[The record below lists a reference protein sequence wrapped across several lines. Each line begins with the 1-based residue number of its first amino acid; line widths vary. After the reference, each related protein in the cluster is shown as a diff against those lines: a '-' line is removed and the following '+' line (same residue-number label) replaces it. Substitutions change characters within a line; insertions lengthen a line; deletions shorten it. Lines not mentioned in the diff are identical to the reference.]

1 MFNFEKNKSLRQDI
15 LQLTIPVIAEQTFI
29 ILMGVI
35 NTMMAGHISKEA
47 AAAIGMID
55 SLNNIFIAA
64 FSSLAVGG
72 TVIVA
77 HYTGKS
83 DSIGAGDASKQ
94 SIYGGIV
101 LASCIAIL
109 AGIFRYPLIHL
120 LYQGAEP
127 AVLTLAFTYLEYT
140 LPTYPLIA
148 VTTIACGVLRGSG
161 NTKAPAQVM
170 IFMNLINV
178 IASYLFIFGL
188 HIPFTPIHFSGGGVR
203 GAAIGIGIA
212 RFLGG
217 AILIYILV
225 RGSANLK
232 IERIFRFKPEWDK
245 LKAILTIGVP
255 ASIES
260 LLFSLGKLITQ
271 TFIVH
276 LGTVAI
282 VANSVA
288 NSLHSLMMIPGSAL
302 GIAATTLVGQ
312 HMGRKDPKGAS
323 VSLSY
328 MNNLAMVSLF
338 LFNMAFIPLYPL
350 LASLY
355 TSSHDVTAL
364 AATLLTATAT
374 ATFIW
379 PFAFVLPAGLKGA
392 GDIRYTLTVS
402 TLSMWLFRISL
413 GYILCIHLKMGALGV
428 WCGMYTDWV
437 IRGIAFYMRL
447 KNGKWQKHT
456 VLKND
461 GSIKA

>member
-1 MFNFEKNKSLRQDI
+1 MFNVQKNKTLRQDI
-15 LQLTIPVIAEQTFI
+15 LRLTIPVIAEQTFI

-83 DSIGAGDASKQ
+83 DRIGAGDASKQ
-94 SIYGGIV
+94 AIYGGIA

-188 HIPFTPIHFSGGGVR
+188 HIPFTPIRLPGGGVR
-203 GAAIGIGIA
+203 GAAVGIGLA

-217 AILIYILV
+217 IILIFILI
-225 RGSANLK
+225 RGTANLK
-232 IERIFRFKPEWDK
+232 IEHIFRFKPDWEK
-245 LKAILTIGVP
+245 LRSILAIGVP

-271 TFIVH
+271 TFIVA

-288 NSLHSLMMIPGSAL
+288 NSIHGLMMIPGSAL

-312 HMGRKDPKGAS
+312 HMGRQDPKGAT
-323 VSLSY
+323 VALSY
-328 MNNLAMVSLF
+328 MNRLAMLALF
-338 LFNMAFIPLYPL
+338 LFNLAFIPIYPA

-355 TSSHDVTAL
+355 TPSREVSVL
-364 AATLLTATAT
+364 AANLLTATAIVSF
-374 ATFIW
+374 AW
-379 PFAFVLPAGLKGA
+379 PFAFLLPAGLKGA
-392 GDIRYTLTVS
+392 GDVRYTLTVS

-413 GYILCIHLKMGALGV
+413 GYILCIQLRMGALGV
-428 WCGMYTDWV
+428 WCGMYTDWF
-437 IRGIAFYMRL
+437 IRGIAFYIRL
-447 KNGKWQKHT
+447 HNGKWQRHT
-456 VLKND
+456 VIKN
-461 GSIKA
+461 SRAVKA

>member
-1 MFNFEKNKSLRQDI
+1 MFNVQKNKSLRQDI
-15 LQLTIPVIAEQTFI
+15 LRLTVPVIAEQTFI

-72 TVIVA
+72 TVVVA

-83 DSIGAGDASKQ
+83 DRIGAGDASKQ
-94 SIYGGIV
+94 ALYGGIV

-109 AGIFRYPLIHL
+109 AGIFRHPLIHL

-127 AVLTLAFTYLEYT
+127 AVLTLAFTYLEYS

-148 VTTIACGVLRGSG
+148 VTTIASGVLRGSG
-161 NTKAPAQVM
+161 NTKTPAKVM

-188 HIPFTPIHFSGGGVR
+188 HIPLMPIHLPGGGVR
-203 GAAIGIGIA
+203 GAAIGIGLA

-217 AILIYILV
+217 IILTYILV

-232 IERIFRFKPEWDK
+232 IENIFQFKPDWDK

-271 TFIVH
+271 TFIVSF
-276 LGTVAI
+276 GTVAI

-288 NSLHSLMMIPGSAL
+288 NSLHGLMMIPGSAL

-312 HMGRKDPKGAS
+312 YMGRKDPKGAS
-323 VSLSY
+323 IALSY
-328 MNNLAMVSLF
+328 MNKLASIALF
-338 LFNMAFIPLYPL
+338 LFNLAFIPLYPL

-355 TSSHDVTAL
+355 TSSPEVTAL

-374 ATFIW
+374 VTFVW
-379 PFAFVLPAGLKGA
+379 PFAFLLPAGLKGA
-392 GDIRYTLTVS
+392 GDVRYTLTVS

-413 GYILCIHLKMGALGV
+413 GYILCIHLKLGALGV
-428 WCGMYTDWV
+428 WCGMYTDWF
-437 IRGIAFYMRL
+437 IRGLAFYIRL
-447 KNGKWQKHT
+447 HNGKWQQHT
-456 VLKND
+456 VIKSD
-461 GSIKA
+461 PSIKA